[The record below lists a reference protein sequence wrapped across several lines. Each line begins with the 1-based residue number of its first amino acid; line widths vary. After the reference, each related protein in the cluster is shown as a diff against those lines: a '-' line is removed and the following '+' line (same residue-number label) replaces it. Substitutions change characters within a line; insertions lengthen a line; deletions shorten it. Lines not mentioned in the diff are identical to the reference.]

1 MDKNIENVDAWVVA
15 RISALERANR
25 RLWVGITAVFTT
37 LVSLAIAGG
46 LFAAY
51 FELPAGAASSGT
63 SDALSV
69 GDLEVRNSLRVVDAE
84 GRNLVW
90 LGREARHAGDPQVV
104 LGLFAAAGSGEP
116 QQTIRVATSALG
128 SALSLSSPD
137 GGTSSSLFAGTG
149 GASLELRRGAT
160 VATLTEKAASA
171 ATQAQAGA
179 APAAEAA
186 APEAAPAPPLM
197 RMRATRESAGSASP
211 PALSEADA
219 LAARGLGEGGS
230 VTVDLTNPTL
240 QSLGSGFFVGP
251 TSVTDSSGGLRVRG
265 RIVNTTSVDQARAE
279 FRLGV
284 GKREVSFSV
293 ARVAAGGSAPFAVEL
308 PDGKADVR
316 AARMRWLRSTVRYG
330 EE

>member
-51 FELPAGAASSGT
+51 FELPAGGASGGA
-63 SDALSV
+63 SDQLSV
-69 GDLEVRNSLRVVDAE
+69 GDLEVRNSLRVVDAD

-90 LGREARHAGDPQVV
+90 LGREAGRGGDPQVV

-137 GGTSSSLFAGTG
+137 GGTSSSLFAGKAV
-149 GASLELRRGAT
+149 ASLELRRGAT
-160 VATLTEKAASA
+160 VATFTEKAAPGP
-171 ATQAQAGA
+171 TPAQAGA
-179 APAAEAA
+179 APASPPA
-186 APEAAPAPPLM
+186 APEAAPAPPP
-197 RMRATRESAGSASP
+197 MRATREPAG
-211 PALSEADA
+211 PAAPAALAEADA
-219 LAARGLGEGGS
+219 LAARGAGEGGS

-265 RIVNTTSVDQARAE
+265 RIVNATSVDQSQAE

-293 ARVAAGGSAPFAVEL
+293 ARVGAGGSAPFAVEL